1 MTIYLRQ
8 STASQEV
15 PLGYF
20 LDSTDGNTE
29 ETGLTIA
36 NTDIKIWKSG
46 ATTLAN
52 KNSGGGTHIS
62 NGIYY
67 VTLDATDTDTIGN
80 LVLFVHVSGALA
92 VKVDCIVLDEVMYD
106 WWTGTNTPTTGGAIT
121 VTSGRVNADVT
132 HISAAAV
139 STTTAQLGVNV
150 VQAGGTAWT
159 SGAITA
165 ASIAADAIGASELA
179 ADAVAEIAD
188 AIWDEATTGHVT
200 AGTFGEQVK
209 TDIDEI
215 LTDTGTT
222 LQAEVDGIQADTEDI
237 QSRLPAA
244 LVGGRIDSN
253 VGAVS
258 ADSVAADNL
267 EAAYDGTGYAHT
279 ANTYPWTA
287 AWDTEVQSEVQDA
300 LDATLAD
307 SVPSDGT
314 RPSVAQAL
322 YAIYQFLTERSVS
335 GTTMTVKKPD
345 GSTTLMTFT
354 LNDATSPTSI
364 TRA

>member
-1 MTIYLRQ
+1 MTIYLKQ
-8 STASQEV
+8 STASQEI

-20 LDSTDGNTE
+20 VDATDGNTE

-36 NTDIKIWKSG
+36 NTDIKLWKMG

-52 KNSGGGTHIS
+52 KTSGGATHIS

-67 VTLDATDTDTIGN
+67 CVLDATDTDTLGG
-80 LVLFVHVSGALA
+80 LTAFVHVSGALA
-92 VKVDCIVLDEVMYD
+92 VKVDCFVLASNVYD
-106 WWTGTNTPTTGGAIT
+106 SMVAGTDALQVHANEIT
-121 VTSGRVNADVT
+121 AGLITS
-132 HISAAAV
+132 
-139 STTTAQLGVNV
+139 STF
-150 VQAGGTAWT
+150 GT
-159 SGAITA
+159 GAITA
-165 ASIAADAIGASELA
+165 GVIAADAIGASELA

-209 TDIDEI
+209 TDIDDI
-215 LTDTGTT
+215 LVDTGTT

-237 QSRLPAA
+237 QSRIPAA
-244 LVGGRIDSN
+244 LVGGRIDAN
-253 VGAVS
+253 VGAIS
-258 ADSVAADNL
+258 TDSVAADNA
-267 EAAYDGTGYAHT
+267 EAFFDGTGYAGT
-279 ANTYPWTA
+279 GNVIPTVTNLTNPPSWNAS
-287 AWDTEVQSEVQDA
+287 WDAEVQSEVQDA

-314 RPSVAQAL
+314 RPSIAQAL
-322 YAIYQFLTERSVS
+322 YAVYQFLTERSVS
-335 GTTMTVKKPD
+335 GTTMTVKKVD

-364 TRA
+364 TRS